1 MQNNDKN
8 APLLTDSFVDK
19 DSHFITSQEIQQWLI
34 ERLSI
39 LLKTS
44 QKEINIREPFLN
56 YGLGSREALSLS
68 GELEQWLKRKLS
80 PTLLWDYP
88 TIENLSYNLANEKVK
103 EFEVLSNKKN
113 NYEPIAIVGMGCRFP
128 GAKNI
133 KDYWELLQN
142 GINAIKEIPSNRWK
156 IDKFYDPDPNSPG
169 KMNTRWGGF
178 LEDIDLFDYSYFS
191 ISLREAA
198 NMDPQQRLL
207 LEVAIEALE
216 DAGQD
221 LESLTGS
228 QTGVFIGISSNDYAR
243 TQLSDPTLINVYA
256 ATGNAMSIA
265 ANRISYF
272 LDLHG
277 PSISIDTACSSSL
290 VAVSL
295 ACQNIWEGKTPLAIA
310 GGVNLI
316 LSPDITINFSKAG
329 VMSPDGQ
336 CKAFD
341 SKANGF
347 VRGEG
352 VGVIILKPLSKA
364 ILDNDLIYAVIL
376 GASINQDG
384 RSNGL
389 MAPNR
394 QAQELVLKQ
403 AYQSANILPGQVQY
417 IETHGT
423 GTFLGD
429 QIEAKALGSVLANN
443 RPPNQ
448 LCLIGSVKTNIGHL
462 ESAAGIAGLIKT
474 SLSLKHKKIPPSL
487 NFETPNPHIPFHD
500 LLLKVQTELIDWPKE
515 ENLAIAGISSFGFG
529 GTNCHVVLQESPILP
544 RNESFTSNQTQIL
557 TISAHN
563 PKAVKDLARQY
574 KNMLTH
580 TSDSIYDI
588 CYSSAVRRSHRSH
601 RVVVVGTSIEAIRA
615 ELEIFLKGENSDFV
629 FSGVENLNLKYKLVF
644 VFSGQGS
651 QWIGMGKQLLKQ
663 EAVFRSL
670 IERCDKEISKYFAWS
685 LLTQLNEPQAK
696 LEDIEIIQPTI
707 FSIQIALAGLWHSWG
722 ITPSAI
728 VGHSMGEVAAAYV
741 AGALSFADAV
751 KVICL
756 RSKLLKQ
763 ASGKGSMAS
772 VELSHTQ
779 ATKAIESYKG
789 KLYISS
795 SNSIKSTVIGGDT
808 DALKELIESLQNQ
821 DIYCRFIKVDVA
833 SHTPQMDPLRTH
845 LVEELKT
852 IRPRPATIPIYS
864 SVTGK
869 LSYTTKFNAEYW
881 GRNLREPVLFSDA
894 INCLA
899 QDNYNIFI
907 EISPHAILLS
917 SIQQNFQHLSKEV
930 YLFSSMRREENESIT
945 MLSTLAKFYTIGY
958 PIDWKK
964 LYPTGKLVKLPL
976 YPWQNER
983 CWLETKKTKYLERQ
997 FFQQTSSYHP
1007 LLGQR
1012 LKSSQPF
1019 WENTLNN
1026 ISYLSDHC
1034 IEGEVVLPAAAYIE
1048 MCLKAASQIASD
1060 FKLTEITLHKT
1071 LLLSLEANIL
1081 LETICSSNA
1090 NGEKTFQ
1097 IFSCNT
1103 KENDEKEEWILHL
1116 SCKVS
1121 SKNLTT
1127 KKSLAQIKKEEI
1139 LEQCQLNIS
1148 GKEYYEKLQN
1158 YGLDYGLSFQAINQI
1173 WKGKSQAFVEIDLP
1187 SNLDSTSYIFHPS
1200 LLDACFQSLGA
1211 TIIDQEINNN
1221 TKAFVPISVKEIKLL
1236 GEIGRKLWAH
1246 LT

>member
-429 QIEAKALGSVLANN
+429 QIEAKALGSVL
-443 RPPNQ
+443 P
-448 LCLIGSVKTNIGHL
+448 T
-462 ESAAGIAGLIKT
+462 
-474 SLSLKHKKIPPSL
+474 
-487 NFETPNPHIPFHD
+487 
-500 LLLKVQTELIDWPKE
+500 
-515 ENLAIAGISSFGFG
+515 
-529 GTNCHVVLQESPILP
+529 
-544 RNESFTSNQTQIL
+544 
-557 TISAHN
+557 
-563 PKAVKDLARQY
+563 
-574 KNMLTH
+574 
-580 TSDSIYDI
+580 
-588 CYSSAVRRSHRSH
+588 
-601 RVVVVGTSIEAIRA
+601 
-615 ELEIFLKGENSDFV
+615 
-629 FSGVENLNLKYKLVF
+629 
-644 VFSGQGS
+644 
-651 QWIGMGKQLLKQ
+651 
-663 EAVFRSL
+663 
-670 IERCDKEISKYFAWS
+670 RC
-685 LLTQLNEPQAK
+685 
-696 LEDIEIIQPTI
+696 
-707 FSIQIALAGLWHSWG
+707 
-722 ITPSAI
+722 
-728 VGHSMGEVAAAYV
+728 
-741 AGALSFADAV
+741 
-751 KVICL
+751 
-756 RSKLLKQ
+756 
-763 ASGKGSMAS
+763 
-772 VELSHTQ
+772 
-779 ATKAIESYKG
+779 
-789 KLYISS
+789 
-795 SNSIKSTVIGGDT
+795 
-808 DALKELIESLQNQ
+808 
-821 DIYCRFIKVDVA
+821 
-833 SHTPQMDPLRTH
+833 
-845 LVEELKT
+845 
-852 IRPRPATIPIYS
+852 
-864 SVTGK
+864 
-869 LSYTTKFNAEYW
+869 TT
-881 GRNLREPVLFSDA
+881 R
-894 INCLA
+894 
-899 QDNYNIFI
+899 
-907 EISPHAILLS
+907 
-917 SIQQNFQHLSKEV
+917 
-930 YLFSSMRREENESIT
+930 
-945 MLSTLAKFYTIGY
+945 
-958 PIDWKK
+958 
-964 LYPTGKLVKLPL
+964 
-976 YPWQNER
+976 
-983 CWLETKKTKYLERQ
+983 
-997 FFQQTSSYHP
+997 
-1007 LLGQR
+1007 
-1012 LKSSQPF
+1012 
-1019 WENTLNN
+1019 
-1026 ISYLSDHC
+1026 
-1034 IEGEVVLPAAAYIE
+1034 
-1048 MCLKAASQIASD
+1048 
-1060 FKLTEITLHKT
+1060 
-1071 LLLSLEANIL
+1071 
-1081 LETICSSNA
+1081 
-1090 NGEKTFQ
+1090 
-1097 IFSCNT
+1097 
-1103 KENDEKEEWILHL
+1103 
-1116 SCKVS
+1116 
-1121 SKNLTT
+1121 
-1127 KKSLAQIKKEEI
+1127 
-1139 LEQCQLNIS
+1139 
-1148 GKEYYEKLQN
+1148 
-1158 YGLDYGLSFQAINQI
+1158 
-1173 WKGKSQAFVEIDLP
+1173 
-1187 SNLDSTSYIFHPS
+1187 
-1200 LLDACFQSLGA
+1200 
-1211 TIIDQEINNN
+1211 
-1221 TKAFVPISVKEIKLL
+1221 
-1236 GEIGRKLWAH
+1236 
-1246 LT
+1246 